1 MNAKRAVLAAA
12 AAALFTA
19 GVSANPNSESTGHHE
34 AGEAGKTVHCKG
46 VNACKGQTDCS
57 NPGHSCTGKNDC
69 KGKGWKKMS
78 AEECDKAKAG
88 MSS

>member
-19 GVSANPNSESTGHHE
+19 GVSATPDTASAGHHE
-34 AGEAGKTVHCKG
+34 KGETVHCKG

-57 NPGHSCTGKNDC
+57 NPGHGCSGQNEC

-78 AEECDKAKAG
+78 AEECEKAKTEMG
-88 MSS
+88 S

>member
-19 GVSANPNSESTGHHE
+19 GVSAAPDIAIAEGD
-34 AGEAGKTVHCKG
+34 TVHCKG
-46 VNACKGQTDCS
+46 VNSCKGQTDCA
-57 NPGHSCTGKNDC
+57 NPGHDCSGKNEC

-78 AEECDKAKAG
+78 TEECDKAKAE
-88 MSS
+88 MK

>member
-1 MNAKRAVLAAA
+1 MNAKRALLAAA

-19 GVSANPNSESTGHHE
+19 GVSAAPNTAIADHHE
-34 AGEAGKTVHCKG
+34 AGETTQCDG
-46 VNACKGQTDCS
+46 VNGCKGQTDCAGA
-57 NPGHSCTGKNDC
+57 GHDCSGKNEC

-78 AEECDKAKAG
+78 AEECEKAKAE

>member
-19 GVSANPNSESTGHHE
+19 GVSMTPGSASAEHHE
-34 AGEAGKTVHCKG
+34 KGEEVHCKG
-46 VNACKGQTDCS
+46 VNSCKGQTDCA
-57 NPGHSCTGKNDC
+57 NPGHDCSGKNEC

-78 AEECDKAKAG
+78 AEECEKAKAS